1 MNQEQYQPEDEIDL
15 MDYVKVILKRKRLI
29 LAIFLGAAIVAG
41 IFSFLMPK
49 VYKIDTALEVGII
62 EKAMGTAPGQLVES
76 PTQLVGKID
85 SDVYGIKVREKLNV
99 SQIEYPKIKV
109 ENPKDTNLVKMTIES
124 ADSEKAKN
132 ILEEINTL
140 ILIEHQEKI
149 KAEKELLEKN
159 IELFKN
165 NIEVSGKDIERI
177 KIKISSLEIER
188 KTLEDK
194 IDALQKVLLYEQTP
208 GTQFALF
215 DTKEKLEAKI
225 QEIESRYLEIN
236 SLETQIN
243 SFNNQINSIKKQI
256 EDIQPTKIV
265 KGPIVSQEPIS
276 PRPLLNIV
284 IAAILG
290 LFVGVFL
297 AFFKEWWEK
306 SQA

>member
-1 MNQEQYQPEDEIDL
+1 MNPQEPISDEYEEIDL
-15 MDYVKVILKRKRLI
+15 MDYIKALLKRKWLI
-29 LAIFLGAAIVAG
+29 LVIFLGAAIVAG

-49 VYKIDTALEVGII
+49 VYKIDTAINIGEIGGKII
-62 EKAMGTAPGQLVES
+62 ETPAETK
-76 PTQLVGKID
+76 GKID
-85 SDVYGIKVREKLNV
+85 SDVYGILIREKLGI
-99 SQIEYPKIKV
+99 SEREYPKIKV
-109 ENPKDTNLVKMTIES
+109 ENPSGTNLINLTIES
-124 ADSEKAKN
+124 ADSEKAKS
-132 ILEEINTL
+132 ILEELNNF
-140 ILIEHQEKI
+140 ILTEHQDKI
-149 KAEKELLEKN
+149 KAGKELLEKN

-177 KIKISSLEIER
+177 KIKISSLEIEK